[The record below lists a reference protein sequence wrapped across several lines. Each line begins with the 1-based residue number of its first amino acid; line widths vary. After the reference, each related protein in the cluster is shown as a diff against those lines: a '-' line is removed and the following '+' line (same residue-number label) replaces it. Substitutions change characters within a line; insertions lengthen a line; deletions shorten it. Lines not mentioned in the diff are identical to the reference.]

1 MRPTYEELEKRITE
15 LELRLGSKPEKGEK
29 TNADFEYIN
38 PDIFNSLHEGIIISD
53 EQLKIIEINTKAL
66 LVFGYS
72 KQELEG
78 RQLDILIFQKDG
90 EHLTSGND
98 FDIKSPQTEALN
110 NQTAT
115 GKRKNGEIFPVQLTT
130 TAVTHAGRII
140 FITTL
145 KELSD
150 KNTTTDFVRQ
160 REARYKYLF
169 QLYRNMADIVPDMIW
184 EKNLDK
190 KYIFVNKSICE
201 NLLNAS
207 DTQEPI
213 GKDDLFFAMRE
224 RNSKPDDPT
233 WHTFGEICQD
243 SDSSVLQTGKPGRFD
258 EYGNV
263 KGKFLFLDVIKT
275 PMFDENGKLT
285 GVIGTARDITQ
296 IKKAETELIHIN
308 EKQKALLDAN
318 PDLMF
323 VFNSEYR
330 IVDYHTSIADSDL
343 YTIPEIFLGKT
354 IFEILPPE
362 VCEITKRNVD
372 NVLVNNL
379 PSYDNYSL
387 EIAGEVRFFESRYVK
402 ASQNEVLSIVRN
414 ITEKV
419 KTEEKL
425 SVQLKLRQLLIEIAS
440 RYINLPLDQMD
451 KSIIDSLERMGR
463 FVESDRAYIFDLN
476 DETGICSNTYEWCN
490 HEIVPQIDELT
501 DIPLESRW
509 VSEFKKGRYI
519 LIPDIAELP
528 ESYEKEIL
536 EPQGIKSL
544 LAVPMTDK
552 GHCIGFVGFDSV
564 SNHHDYNENEIQLL
578 MLYAEILV
586 NIKSR
591 QNSEKELILAQN
603 QSLENHT
610 LYKQIFEKSSDNIFI
625 LDVFEESRFKLA
637 AFNPA
642 EEKLLGNLSDFQG
655 KYLEDCLSPEML
667 RKVLPNYERCI
678 SERNLITYEESHEF
692 RGKTKY
698 FTTQLIPLF
707 DKNQKIFRIIGVTH
721 DITDRK
727 ISEEQTSYQSNL
739 RKLLIELSSNF
750 INRPLKDIPLAIDNA
765 LFRLGEFVEADRA
778 YVFNYDFIERKGC
791 NTYEWSRPGINPQK
805 EFLQNIPFEGL
816 EHWVSMH
823 SMGKIVSIGN
833 INEIEDNELRRFV
846 ESQSVVSVI
855 TIPLMNGTKCEGFV
869 GFDYVRVHHNFS
881 DIEQELLQV
890 FAQMLVNVQIRI
902 HTEEELIKARIKAE
916 ESDRLKTAFL
926 QNMSHEIRTPMNGII
941 GFIDLLKSP
950 DIPDEEK
957 DQYIRIVEQ
966 SGHRLLNTINDI
978 IEVSKIEAG
987 QVEVAK
993 SVFNTAEIMEY
1004 YHNFFKKQCRDK
1016 NIDLILDNYITGEE
1030 AIISSDKN
1038 KIESIISNL
1047 INNAIKFTNS
1057 GEIHIGNFLMENEL
1071 RFYVKDTGIGINP
1084 DRIDAIFERFI
1095 QAEIRR
1101 TRPHEGSGLGLAIVK
1116 SYIELL
1122 EGRIWVESIPA
1133 QGSWF
1138 WFSIPYNSEAIL
1150 SDNQA
1155 EISEPSLSIPGKVKI
1170 LVAEDDDNSFRLLSA
1185 ILNKYQL
1192 SIVRTLDGQQ
1202 TIDTFIA
1209 QPDISI
1215 ILMDIKMPGIDG
1227 FEATREIRKINKVIP
1242 IIAQT
1247 AFAFAGDKKEALSCG
1262 CTDFIT
1268 KPIIKNEF
1276 LNIINTYLKIEQI
1289 GT

>member
-1 MRPTYEELEKRITE
+1 MKPTYEELEKRIAE
-15 LELRLGSKPEKGEK
+15 LELHLGAKAEKEEK
-29 TNADFEYIN
+29 INSASEYIN
-38 PDIFNSLHEGIIISD
+38 PDIFNSIPEGIIITD
-53 EQLKIIEINTKAL
+53 DQQKIIDINTKAL
-66 LVFGYS
+66 LIFGYN

-78 RQLDILIFQKDG
+78 RQLDFLFFQKNG
-90 EHLTSGND
+90 EHQNLSNASKQILSQTETSGN
-98 FDIKSPQTEALN
+98 QTS
-110 NQTAT
+110 T
-115 GKRKNGEIFPVQLTT
+115 GNRKNGEIFSVQLNTSSLT
-130 TAVTHAGRII
+130 QAGRKIY
-140 FITTL
+140 ITTL

-150 KNTTTDFVRQ
+150 KNTGTDFVSQ
-160 REARYKYLF
+160 RKARYRHLF

-184 EKNLDK
+184 AKNLDK
-190 KYIFVNKSICE
+190 KYIFANKSICE

-207 DTQEPI
+207 DTHEPI

-243 SDSSVLQTGKPGRFD
+243 SDSIVLQTGKPGRFD

-263 KGKFLFLDVIKT
+263 KGRFLFLDVIKT
-275 PMFDENGKLT
+275 PLFDENGKLT

-296 IKKAETELIHIN
+296 IKKAETELIQIN

-323 VFNSEYR
+323 IFNSEYR
-330 IVDYHTSIADSDL
+330 IIDYHTSITDTDL
-343 YTIPEIFLGKT
+343 YTSPDVFLGKT

-362 VCEITKRNVD
+362 VCEITKQNVD
-372 NVLVNNL
+372 LVLKNSK
-379 PSYDNYSL
+379 PSYDTYSL

-419 KTEEKL
+419 RTEEKL
-425 SVQLKLRQLLIEIAS
+425 TVQLKLRQLLIEIAS

-463 FVESDRAYIFDLN
+463 FVDSDRAYIFDLN

-490 HEIVPQIDELT
+490 PGIVPQIGELT
-501 DIPLESRW
+501 EIPLEQRW

-528 ESYEKEIL
+528 ASYEKEIL

-625 LDVFEESRFKLA
+625 LDVFDESRFKLA

-667 RKVLPNYERCI
+667 GKVLPNYQRCI
-678 SERNLITYEESHEF
+678 NERNLITYEESHEF

-707 DKNQKIFRIIGVTH
+707 DKNQNIFRIIGVTH

-727 ISEEQTSYQSNL
+727 RSEEQTRYQSNL

-750 INRPLKDIPLAIDNA
+750 INRPLKEIPGAIDTA
-765 LFRLGEFVEADRA
+765 LNRLGEFVNADRA
-778 YVFNYDFIERKGC
+778 YVFTYDFTLKQGS
-791 NTYEWSRPGINPQK
+791 NTYEWSRPGIQPQK
-805 EFLQNIPFEGL
+805 DTLQNIPFEGL
-816 EHWVSMH
+816 EHWISMH
-823 SMGKIVSIGN
+823 SMGKIISIGN
-833 INEIEDNELRRFV
+833 INDIEDNELRRFI

-855 TIPLMNGTKCEGFV
+855 TIPLMNGARCEGFV
-869 GFDYVRVHHNFS
+869 GFDYVNVRHDFS
-881 DIEQELLQV
+881 DFEQELLQV
-890 FAQMLVNVQIRI
+890 FAQMLVNVQSRI
-902 HTEEELIKARIKAE
+902 QTEEELIKARVKAE

-950 DIPDEEK
+950 EIPDEEK
-957 DQYIRIVEQ
+957 NQYIRIVEQ

-987 QVEVAK
+987 QVEVVK
-993 SVFNTAEIMEY
+993 SVFNTSEILEY

-1016 NIDLILDNYITGEE
+1016 KIELILDSYVKGQE
-1030 AIISSDKN
+1030 ANILSDKN

-1057 GEIHIGNFLMENEL
+1057 GEIHIGNLLVGDEL
-1071 RFYVKDTGIGINP
+1071 RFYVKDTGIGIDP

-1122 EGRIWVESIPA
+1122 EGRIWVESIPG

-1138 WFSIPYNSEAIL
+1138 WFSIPYSSGIALSVNQPENSET
-1150 SDNQA
+1150 
-1155 EISEPSLSIPGKVKI
+1155 SLSLPEKVKI

-1192 SIVRTLDGQQ
+1192 SIVRTIDGQQ

-1215 ILMDIKMPGIDG
+1215 ILMDIKMPGVDG

-1276 LNIINTYLKIEQI
+1276 LKIINTYLKIKQNE
-1289 GT
+1289 